1 MAFELP
7 TLPYEYTALEP
18 VIDEQTMH
26 LHHEKHHA
34 AYIEKLNNALS
45 EVEGKGSEELQNL
58 TIQQLMRR
66 VHDLPDDI
74 KKAVQNNGGGHANHS
89 LFWEVMRAPKEN
101 NVPDEKLSEA
111 IDKTF
116 GSFESFKEEF
126 AKAALGQFGS
136 GWAWLTVENGEL
148 HVCVT
153 PNQDNPWMKGNTP
166 ILGLD
171 VWEHAYYL
179 KYQNKRA
186 DYIEAWWKVV
196 NWAKVEE
203 NFLLASQS

>member
-7 TLPYEYTALEP
+7 TLPYDHNALEP
-18 VIDEQTMH
+18 VIDEQTMQ

-34 AYIEKLNNALS
+34 TYIEKLNTALS
-45 EVEGKGSEELQNL
+45 EAEGDGNEEFQNL
-58 TIQQLMRR
+58 TIHQLLRR
-66 VHDLPDDI
+66 VEELPEDI
-74 KKAVQNNGGGHANHS
+74 KTAVRNNGGGHANHS
-89 LFWEVMRAPKEN
+89 LFWEVMRAPQKEN
-101 NVPDEKLSEA
+101 LPEGTGAEA
-111 IDKTF
+111 INSTF
-116 GSFESFKEEF
+116 GNFEAFKEEF
-126 AKAALGQFGS
+126 AKAGLGQFGS

-148 HVCVT
+148 HVCST

-186 DYIEAWWKVV
+186 DYIEAWWQVV

-203 NFLLASQS
+203 NFSLAPNS